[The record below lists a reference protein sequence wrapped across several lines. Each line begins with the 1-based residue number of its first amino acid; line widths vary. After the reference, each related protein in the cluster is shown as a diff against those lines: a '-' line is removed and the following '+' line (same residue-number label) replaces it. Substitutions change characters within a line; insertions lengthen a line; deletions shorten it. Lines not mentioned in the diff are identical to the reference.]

1 MQSMVKSGE
10 NLNAP
15 INLKDYLRVVPNWPE
30 KGVNFIDITTVL
42 ENRKTYSETIDR
54 MTQLVLDLGQDVDK
68 IVAIDAR
75 GFVFGGAIANRLNL
89 GLSLVRK
96 PGKLPYDTISEEYE
110 KEYGKDT
117 LIMNVDTIKP
127 GEKVVIVDD
136 LLASGGTAEAAAKLV
151 EREGGEVVGMI
162 FMVNLPFLGG
172 SERLSQ
178 YNPRWLVEYDS
189 E

>member
-1 MQSMVKSGE
+1 MQSMVEKE
-10 NLNAP
+10 NNLD
-15 INLKDYLRVVPNWPE
+15 LKDSLRVVPNWPKE
-30 KGVNFIDITTVL
+30 GVNFIDITTAL
-42 ENRKTYSETIDR
+42 EDRVTYSKTIDR
-54 MTQLVLDLGQDVDK
+54 MTKLVLDLGQDVNK
-68 IVAIDAR
+68 IAAIDAR
-75 GFVFGGAIANRLNL
+75 GFVFGANIADRLQI

-96 PGKLPYDTISEEYE
+96 PGKLPYDTISESYE
-110 KEYGKDT
+110 KEYGTDT

-151 EREGGEVVGMI
+151 EKEGGEVVGMI

-172 SERLSQ
+172 SEKLNR
-178 YNPRWLVEYDS
+178 YNPKWLVEFDS

>member
-1 MQSMVKSGE
+1 MVEKENNSQS
-10 NLNAP
+10 L
-15 INLKDYLRVVPNWPE
+15 NLKDYLRVVPDWPE

-42 ENRKTYSETIDR
+42 ENRETFGYAVNK
-54 MTQLVLDLGQDVDK
+54 MTELVTDLGVDVDK
-68 IVAIDAR
+68 FAAIDAR
-75 GFVFGGAIANRLNL
+75 GFIFGGAMANRLNR
-89 GLSLVRK
+89 GISLIRK

-127 GEKVVIVDD
+127 GEKVVVIDD

>member
-1 MQSMVKSGE
+1 MMKSGE

-75 GFVFGGAIANRLNL
+75 GFIFSGAIADRLKI
-89 GLSLVRK
+89 GLSLARK
-96 PGKLPYDTISEEYE
+96 PGKLPYTTNSEDYKCEYATN
-110 KEYGKDT
+110 T
-117 LIMNVDTIKP
+117 LTMNVDTIKP

-136 LLASGGTAEAAAKLV
+136 LLASGGTAGAAARLV
-151 EREGGEVVGMI
+151 EKEGGEVIGMV
-162 FMVNLPFLGG
+162 FMVNLPFLHG

-178 YNPRWLVEYDS
+178 YNPRWLEEYYS